1 MSALDQEWTSLSSVE
16 AAASRLKRVLSLR
29 GNPTVM
35 KSSIQL
41 IENIIRAK
49 TALHLKLVA
58 HRNSGKVDIGGGR
71 IGDLIAQVDAGISSY
86 ERMLVRFKDEL
97 AAKAMASTNGGAEQA
112 PLNAGSIAKLRSA
125 K

>member
-1 MSALDQEWTSLSSVE
+1 
-16 AAASRLKRVLSLR
+16 
-29 GNPTVM
+29 M

-41 IENIIRAK
+41 IEDIIRAN

-58 HRNSGKVDIGGGR
+58 HRNRGKVEIGGGR
-71 IGDLIAQVDAGISSY
+71 IDDLIAQVDAGISSY

-97 AAKAMASTNGGAEQA
+97 AAKAMLATKGGRTKPAKRW
-112 PLNAGSIAKLRSA
+112 SIAKLGSG